1 MSHQLRDN
9 TGLPAIRSDVIARA
23 GVRVGRRYVEYV
35 RRDQEQNIRVIGLA
49 HYPSKQSSA
58 TGSKLLSNYH
68 RSVDICKAL
77 AKRPGI
83 DVYVQWRNSQRRVP
97 VRLGSISCSVY
108 LRKVCYTKHILCVR
122 LALINGD

>member
-9 TGLPAIRSDVIARA
+9 TGLPAIRSVVIARA

-68 RSVDICKAL
+68 RSADICKAP

-83 DVYVQWRNSQRRVP
+83 NVYVCTVEKQASVAY
-97 VRLGSISCSVY
+97 RLG
-108 LRKVCYTKHILCVR
+108 
-122 LALINGD
+122 